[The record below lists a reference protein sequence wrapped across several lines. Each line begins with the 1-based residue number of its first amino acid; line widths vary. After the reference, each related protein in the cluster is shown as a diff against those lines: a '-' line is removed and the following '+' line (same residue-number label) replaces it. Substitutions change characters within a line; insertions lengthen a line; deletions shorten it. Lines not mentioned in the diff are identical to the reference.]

1 MDIECNA
8 YPDEI
13 YEGTVSAIT
22 TSADSSYS
30 TTVNYPVTVRIEGDT
45 GRLYGGMTADIT
57 FVTDSIEAVSYTH
70 LDVYKRQAMGEII
83 IPIARITR

>member
-57 FVTDSIEAVSYTH
+57 FVTDSMDWNRRLPGAGCWLWNRLPGCIW
-70 LDVYKRQAMGEII
+70 KQR
-83 IPIARITR
+83 